1 MKRRGV
7 YLFYLL
13 LAGLVS
19 CNQSQVKIPKGVS
32 FDKTIIR
39 SGSLGDNWC
48 HTWAADGHI
57 YTCMDDGWG
66 WIDTL
71 ELEQRWNNRVWKI
84 VDGPEQIKDEF
95 LPGYPEYPFEKSN
108 NPTGKR
114 VWYGYGIISVDS
126 TIYQSL
132 SLCFGTS
139 FGPFKGVKFIY
150 SPDFGQTWYNQDST
164 EVGQNTH
171 GEDWEDMFFLN
182 EKGQYISSF
191 SILAFAQMGRDYEQN
206 KDGYIYVYSPG
217 GGFAPYNEKLM
228 LARVPKE
235 QLLNKERWEYFQGM
249 DAAGNALWTDT
260 LKSAGFIHQFPSGY
274 DFYSWH
280 PSVVYNEKLDMYIMS
295 TYGTG
300 GSATDLHDMPSTLML
315 LWARTPWGP
324 WTEFHVDTNWIMDHP
339 DNRLYQAKLSPKWIS
354 EDGKEMWLIWS
365 DQRGN
370 WRTNYKWNACKFRI
384 EFE

>member
-1 MKRRGV
+1 MKSKGF
-7 YLFYLL
+7 YLIGLL
-13 LAGLVS
+13 LAGLAS
-19 CNQSQVKIPKGVS
+19 CNQSQVMEPSGVTFS
-32 FDKTIIR
+32 ETIIR

-84 VDGPEQIKDEF
+84 VDGPEQIEAEF
-95 LPGYPEYPFEKSN
+95 LPDYPEYPFQKSA

-114 VWYGYGIISVDS
+114 AWYGYGIISVDG

-132 SLCFGTS
+132 SICFGTS

-150 SPDFGQTWYNQDST
+150 SPDLGHTWYNQDST

-171 GEDWEDMFFLN
+171 GEDRDDMFFLN
-182 EKGQYISSF
+182 ENGQYISSF

-217 GGFAPYNEKLM
+217 GGFAPYNEKLL

-235 QLLNKERWEYFQGM
+235 QLLNKDQWEYYKSLN
-249 DAAGNALWTDT
+249 GNGTTVWTDT
-260 LKSAGFIHQFPSGY
+260 LAKAGIIHRFPSGY

-300 GSATDLHDMPSTLML
+300 GSATDLHDLPSTLML
-315 LWARTPWGP
+315 LWAKNPWGP
-324 WTEFHVDTNWIMDHP
+324 WTEFHVDTNWVMDHP

-365 DQRGN
+365 DQRGS
-370 WRTNYKWNACKFRI
+370 WRTNYKWNECKFKI
-384 EFE
+384 EF

>member
-1 MKRRGV
+1 MRSKGTYLVGILLAVLASCNPSREQVPRGV
-7 YLFYLL
+7 TF
-13 LAGLVS
+13 S
-19 CNQSQVKIPKGVS
+19 
-32 FDKTIIR
+32 KTIIR
-39 SGSLGDNWC
+39 SGNLGDNWC
-48 HTWAADGHI
+48 HTWAADNHI

-71 ELEQRWNNRVWKI
+71 ELEQRWNNRVWRI
-84 VDGPEQIKDEF
+84 VDGPEQIEAEF
-95 LPGYPEYPFEKSN
+95 LPDYPEYPFQKSA

-114 VWYGYGIISVDS
+114 VWYGYGIISVDGI
-126 TIYQSL
+126 IYQSL
-132 SLCFGTS
+132 SLSFGTS

-150 SPDFGQTWYNQDST
+150 SPDFGQSWYNQDST

-171 GEDWEDMFFLN
+171 REDWEDMFFLN
-182 EKGQYISSF
+182 ENGQYISSF

-235 QLLNKERWEYFQGM
+235 QLLNKDRWEFYKSLNSNGTV
-249 DAAGNALWTDT
+249 NWTDT
-260 LKSAGFIHQFPSGY
+260 LATAGFIHQFPSGY

-300 GSATDLHDMPSTLML
+300 ASATDLHELPSTLML
-315 LWARTPWGP
+315 LWSKQPWGP
-324 WTEFHVDTNWIMDHP
+324 WTEFYKDTNWVMDHP
-339 DNRLYQAKLSPKWIS
+339 DNRLYQAKLSPKWMS
-354 EDGKEMWLIWS
+354 DDGKEMWLIWS

-370 WRTNYKWNACKFRI
+370 WRTNYKWNACKFKI
-384 EFE
+384 DF

>member
-1 MKRRGV
+1 MKNKG
-7 YLFYLL
+7 FYFLGFL
-13 LAGLVS
+13 LAVMAS
-19 CNQSQVKIPKGVS
+19 CNPSQEQVPQGVTFS
-32 FDKTIIR
+32 ETIIR
-39 SGSLGDNWC
+39 SGTLGDNWC
-48 HTWAADGHI
+48 HTWAADDHI

-71 ELEQRWNNRVWKI
+71 ELEQRWNNRVWRI
-84 VDGPEQIKDEF
+84 VNGPEQIETEF
-95 LPGYPEYPFEKSN
+95 LPDYPEYPFQKSA

-114 VWYGYGIISVDS
+114 VWYGYGIISVDGI
-126 TIYQSL
+126 IYQSL

-150 SPDFGQTWYNQDST
+150 SPDFGQSWYNQDST

-182 EKGQYISSF
+182 ENGQYISSF
-191 SILAFAQMGRDYEQN
+191 SILAFAQMGRDYELN
-206 KDGYIYVYSPG
+206 KDGYIYIYSPG

-235 QLLNKERWEYFQGM
+235 QLLNKERWEYYKNLNNNGT
-249 DAAGNALWTDT
+249 ANWTDT
-260 LKSAGFIHQFPSGY
+260 LAMAGFIHQFPSGY

-300 GSATDLHDMPSTLML
+300 ASATDLHDLPSTLML
-315 LWARTPWGP
+315 LWSKQPWGP
-324 WTEFHVDTNWIMDHP
+324 WTEFHKDTNWVMDHP
-339 DNRLYQAKLSPKWIS
+339 DNRLYQAKLSPKWMS

-370 WRTNYKWNACKFRI
+370 WRTNYKWNTCKFTI
-384 EFE
+384 EF